1 MDVVI
6 KTGTLEVLEETL
18 VPVFIRSV
26 GLSLGMLHNDDSSLY
41 KWSRESSHQ
50 DSHDVVDGEQFT
62 SSSNC
67 YKLTTSCNV
76 LSVILELALQ
86 FLHTNTVS
94 KSAEREGCIAETFV
108 KVLILELCSMSE
120 RMLLHSPEHRSCAI
134 GFLLPIILK
143 TFHAICSFEI
153 SIRGQKHGLSRYS
166 QLD

>member
-26 GLSLGMLHNDDSSLY
+26 SLSMGMLDNHDLSLY

-50 DSHDVVDGEQFT
+50 DSHDIVDRELFT

-94 KSAEREGCIAETFV
+94 ESAEREGCIADTFV
-108 KVLILELCSMSE
+108 KVLILELCNMSE

-134 GFLLPIILK
+134 GFFLPIILK

-153 SIRGQKHGLSRYS
+153 SIRGQKHALSRYNRM
-166 QLD
+166 D